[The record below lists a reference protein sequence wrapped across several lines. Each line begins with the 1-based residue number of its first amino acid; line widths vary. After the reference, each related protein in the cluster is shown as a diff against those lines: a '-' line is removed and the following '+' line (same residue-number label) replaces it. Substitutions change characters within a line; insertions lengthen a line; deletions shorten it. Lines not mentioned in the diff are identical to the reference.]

1 MLNLFYRHHLEVL
14 LIHKAI
20 LLHLLG
26 LLKNIF
32 FKLFLN
38 QNSFCSSSTRSTN
51 VAPPAPGAAP
61 QQQQQQQP
69 RTTPATGTTPTASQD
84 SFASPEAREKALN
97 ELTDM
102 GFERTQAEQA
112 LRASFYHV
120 ERAAEYLITVTRKLF
135 FKKKI
140 LFLFNFSLG

>member
-1 MLNLFYRHHLEVL
+1 MLNLFNRHHLEVL

-61 QQQQQQQP
+61 QQQQQQP

-84 SFASPEAREKALN
+84 SFLSAEAREKALN

-135 FKKKI
+135 FKKN
-140 LFLFNFSLG
+140 FLFI